1 MANTIQSLFP
11 IHRKYTYAGRSFQ
24 VYPCAVEF
32 IAPLKNGKYVFDG
45 LEEGTKPK
53 SFGQLL
59 QSQTGVIAG
68 IFLSSN
74 SSSAEFTNALDKPLE
89 LQILHGGNKTPVNEA
104 PFVFSDFA
112 QGSNFSLQWETSGT
126 TTNQQENFLLQIRGS
141 VNQIF
146 SITEDE
152 LKISIVFN
160 FLRTQEKI

>member
-32 IAPLKNGKYVFDG
+32 SAPLYDGKYRFDG
-45 LEEGTKPK
+45 QTEGNKAK

-59 QSQTGVIAG
+59 QAQTGVIAG

-89 LQILHGGNKTPVNEA
+89 LQILHGGNKTPVNES

-146 SITEDE
+146 SLTDDE
-152 LKISIVFN
+152 LKISVVFN